1 MKSLQEEVKEL
12 RRVIMTI
19 GNYINLDPD
28 AAERVVRDAIRSFK
42 DEWQV
47 VIEWNDNHPEH
58 CIGIVFSDEEEAQKY
73 AKKMSE
79 GASPRRVKRFRVERR
94 PLGSNP
100 PPLRKRPPP
109 DAPHTPGGV
118 CAR

>member
-47 VIEWNDNHPEH
+47 VN
-58 CIGIVFSDEEEAQKY
+58 
-73 AKKMSE
+73 
-79 GASPRRVKRFRVERR
+79 RVERQ
-94 PLGSNP
+94 PS
-100 PPLRKRPPP
+100 
-109 DAPHTPGGV
+109 
-118 CAR
+118 